1 MKELNQNNDFQWSIQ
16 IPTFLSSEK
25 CDELIKSIKETEKD
39 TMGCVADVDEQ
50 GNPLESQ
57 IRENIRKTTEWYLLP
72 QPESDFR
79 PKQPNGDWS
88 WLIEKINTIV
98 TMVNKSVYHF
108 DIDRNEGELKMIE
121 YEKGGHYTWHADFNP
136 GKCSLRKLVAILQLT
151 DPSEYEGG
159 DVQFGFRDK
168 NTGEWFEMNKLKG
181 SLTIFP
187 SFLSHRVTPVT
198 KGVRNVIQ
206 ELYIGD
212 SFI

>member
-79 PKQPNGDWS
+79 PKHPNGDWN
-88 WLIEKINTIV
+88 WLIEKMNIMVN
-98 TMVNKSVYHF
+98 MVNKNIYHF
-108 DIDRNEGELKMIE
+108 DIDRNEE
-121 YEKGGHYTWHADFNP
+121 
-136 GKCSLRKLVAILQLT
+136 S
-151 DPSEYEGG
+151 
-159 DVQFGFRDK
+159 
-168 NTGEWFEMNKLKG
+168 
-181 SLTIFP
+181 
-187 SFLSHRVTPVT
+187 
-198 KGVRNVIQ
+198 
-206 ELYIGD
+206 
-212 SFI
+212 